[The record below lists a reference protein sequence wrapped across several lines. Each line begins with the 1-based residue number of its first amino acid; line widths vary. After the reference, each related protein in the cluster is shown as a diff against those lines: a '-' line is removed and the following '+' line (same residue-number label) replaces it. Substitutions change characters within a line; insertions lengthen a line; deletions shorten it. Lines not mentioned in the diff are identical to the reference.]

1 MPAIGAEAGCSV
13 VAQRQI
19 GLAIDRDVIVV
30 VDHHEL
36 AEAEVPSERRR
47 LVTDALREASISGD
61 GEDMVIEQVRAVPGA
76 QLRLG
81 DRHAHGIGHALAER
95 TGRDLDTGG
104 VPDFGVAG
112 VADPT
117 GRKSLRSSSVRP
129 NPARC
134 SMAYCRI
141 EA

>member
-1 MPAIGAEAGCSV
+1 
-13 VAQRQI
+13 
-19 GLAIDRDVIVV
+19 
-30 VDHHEL
+30 
-36 AEAEVPSERRR
+36 
-47 LVTDALREASISGD
+47 
-61 GEDMVIEQVRAVPGA
+61 MVIEQVGAVPGA

-117 GRKSLRSSSVRP
+117 DGSP
-129 NPARC
+129 
-134 SMAYCRI
+134 
-141 EA
+141 